1 MENVKNGLHCDGFFK
16 EDIIDYEKVS
26 RKLNYVHDGLSNT
39 SVQVVLLVQ
48 QEDFAEHTLW

>member
-16 EDIIDYEKVS
+16 EDIIDSEKVS

-39 SVQVVLLVQ
+39 SVQVVLLVR
-48 QEDFAEHTLW
+48 QEDFAEHTL